1 MRSKQTI
8 HLYCLC
14 WNERRMLPYFFRH
27 YDELVD
33 RYFIF
38 DNGSTDGTLEI
49 LATHDRVLV
58 ESFNTQGDS
67 FVETERRLS
76 DIMWQ
81 RSRGAAD
88 WVIVVDVDEHLN
100 HGDFRSYLGRCRSE
114 GVTFIAATG
123 YEMLSKDFPAS
134 DAKLSDSIT
143 LGVAS
148 STYSKPCVFDPT
160 QITKTNFAPGRHY
173 ADPEGRVVW
182 PKKQELTLLHYKRLG
197 LEYTKSRSIELRA
210 GLRSGDIERFW
221 GFHYLHSAETIE
233 AEFRHMMAIAERVP
247 PPYLQEAQEAPSS
260 PFAFELSKV
269 NRDLFAHGMEKFR
282 LTRLLNE
289 RDAEIGRSKDEANA
303 RDAHI
308 QQLVETERELNDVV
322 HSRGAELDRLKVWTK
337 HVLADA
343 QALSG
348 ALEAILGS
356 RSWRLTVPLRR
367 VLGAFSSR
375 SLERKVTMLL
385 SQHIFLSKS
394 EREAVDAIASSHL
407 FDSDFYLDRNP
418 DVAAKGLDPIVHY
431 VRWGAAED
439 RDPSA
444 DFHTASYKER
454 YPELAILEI
463 NPLLHALK
471 HRPTPIDQGVPRRG

>member
-1 MRSKQTI
+1 MISKQTI

-14 WNERRMLPYFFRH
+14 WNERKMLPFFFRH

-33 RYFIF
+33 QYFIF

-49 LATHDRVLV
+49 LAAHDRVLV

-81 RSRGAAD
+81 GSRGAAD
-88 WVIVVDVDEHLN
+88 WVIVVDVDEHLS
-100 HGDFRSYLGRCRSE
+100 HGDFRGYLGRCRSE
-114 GVTFIAATG
+114 GVTFIAAAG
-123 YEMLSKDFPAS
+123 YEMLSKDFPAP
-134 DAKLSDSIT
+134 DTKLSDSIT

-197 LEYTKSRSIELRA
+197 LEYIKSRSIELRA

-221 GFHYLHSAETIE
+221 GSHYLHSAETIE

-247 PPYLQEAQEAPSS
+247 QPYVQDAQEAPGS

-282 LTRLLNE
+282 LTRLLIE
-289 RDAEIGRSKDEANA
+289 RDAEIGRMKD
-303 RDAHI
+303 
-308 QQLVETERELNDVV
+308 TEHELNYIV
-322 HSRGAELDRLKVWTK
+322 HSREVELDRLKMWTK
-337 HVLADA
+337 NVSADA
-343 QALSG
+343 QALSDT
-348 ALEAILGS
+348 LQTFLGS
-356 RSWRLTVPLRR
+356 RLWQVTAPLRR

-375 SLERKVTMLL
+375 SLEREVTMLL

-394 EREAVDAIASSHL
+394 EREAVDAIALSNL
-407 FDSDFYLDRNP
+407 FDTDFYLDCYP

-444 DFHTASYKER
+444 DFHTASYKAR
-454 YPELAILEI
+454 YPGLATLEI

-471 HRPTPIDQGVPRRG
+471 HRPALDRPRRTRRG